1 MGFFKKVF
9 KGIKKVAKKIGKGI
23 KKVVKKVGKAFGKL
37 GIVGQIGLMFLMPH
51 LSLSSAWGQLGSFAS
66 KGTSLLHKAV
76 GAVYNAGN
84 MVGNVYK
91 TVTEAI
97 GNGFD
102 RASNYLKG
110 EGFTLSEGRTSVFGK
125 KLNTDPVVDT
135 TTRDVTSEIVD
146 EVKKD
151 KSLLD
156 KGKDYISNTIE
167 SAKETLKDPDKVGKT
182 IGNKVLSG
190 VGNRISYSVAG
201 DPPVQKH
208 LDVSPFDIGTIDTFN
223 QGGVFNEV
231 DFNAMNKRYQD
242 NGSSFG
248 AMSNL
253 ANAYVMDQYSFGD
266 ETYVNHM
273 KQMRMGAGN

>member
-84 MVGNVYK
+84 MVGSVYN

-102 RASNYLKG
+102 RASNFLKG

-135 TTRDVTSEIVD
+135 TTKDVTSEIVD

-167 SAKETLKDPDKVGKT
+167 SAKETLQDPDKVGKT

-190 VGNRISYSVAG
+190 VGNRISYSFAG
-201 DPPVQKH
+201 DPPVQKY

-231 DFNAMNKRYQD
+231 DFNAMNQRYQD

-253 ANAYVMDQYSFGD
+253 ANAYVMDKYSFGD

-273 KQMRMGAGN
+273 KQMRMGTGN

>member
-1 MGFFKKVF
+1 MGFLKKVF

-84 MVGNVYK
+84 MVGSVYN

-102 RASNYLKG
+102 RASNFLKG

-135 TTRDVTSEIVD
+135 TTKDVTSEIVD

-167 SAKETLKDPDKVGKT
+167 SAKETLQDPDKVGKT
-182 IGNKVLSG
+182 IGNNVLSG
-190 VGNRISYSVAG
+190 GGKRLAYSVAG
-201 DPPVQKH
+201 DPPVQKI

-231 DFNAMNKRYQD
+231 DYVAMNRRYQD

-253 ANAYVMDQYSFGD
+253 ANSYVMDKYSFGD

-273 KQMRMGAGN
+273 KQMRMGTGN